1 MPFLFNFK
9 ALLGILVTL
18 AVLFSIIFFFAFFA
32 ILALP
37 IVLIIYL
44 FRKKIFN
51 YFIMKKFSNQFYN
64 LIIKAAIMVHFIIT
78 IRITLKL
85 IMKKMIMRI
94 SQFNC

>member
-9 ALLGILVTL
+9 ALLGVLVTL

-37 IVLIIYL
+37 ILLIIYL

-64 LIIKAAIMVHFIIT
+64 TNNQSSYNSTFHNNDKDYIEVDYEKNDNEDKSI
-78 IRITLKL
+78 
-85 IMKKMIMRI
+85 
-94 SQFNC
+94 

>member
-32 ILALP
+32 ILVLP

-64 LIIKAAIMVHFIIT
+64 TNNQSSYNSTFDNNDKDYIEVDYEKNDNEDKPI
-78 IRITLKL
+78 
-85 IMKKMIMRI
+85 
-94 SQFNC
+94 

>member
-64 LIIKAAIMVHFIIT
+64 SNNQSSYNGTFHNNDKDYIEVDYEKNDNEDKSI
-78 IRITLKL
+78 
-85 IMKKMIMRI
+85 
-94 SQFNC
+94 

>member
-44 FRKKIFN
+44 FRKK
-51 YFIMKKFSNQFYN
+51 Y
-64 LIIKAAIMVHFIIT
+64 LII
-78 IRITLKL
+78 LL
-85 IMKKMIMRI
+85 
-94 SQFNC
+94 

>member
-9 ALLGILVTL
+9 ALLGVLVTL

-37 IVLIIYL
+37 SFIIYL
-44 FRKKIFN
+44 FRKNIQLF
-51 YFIMKKFSNQFYN
+51 YYEKFSNQFYDAN
-64 LIIKAAIMVHFIIT
+64 KQRSYKDAITM
-78 IRITLKL
+78 IRIILKL